1 MDYNT
6 IQILLKKYWEGET
19 SLKEEKILFNYF
31 NQELIDKRLIQHQSI
46 FKYIKKEKKKELNT
60 VLNSELIQKKNN
72 KMIPMRNWKRWTAA
86 ASIVL
91 ISGLFIWNFNT
102 INNNEK
108 FAAVEEIEDPEVA
121 YQITKEALMLV
132 SSKLNKGART
142 AAEKVHKVKEINRY
156 VKTKK

>member
-31 NQELIDKRLIQHQSI
+31 NQEIIDKRLIQYQSI
-46 FKYIKKEKKKELNT
+46 FKYIKKEKKKELKT
-60 VLNSELIQKKNN
+60 TLNNELITKN
-72 KMIPMRNWKRWTAA
+72 IPKTIPINNWKKWAAA
-86 ASIVL
+86 ASIIL
-91 ISGLFIWNFNT
+91 ISGLFIWNYN
-102 INNNEK
+102 ISNNDK
-108 FAAVEEIEDPEVA
+108 KMAQVKEIQDPEVA

-132 SSKLNKGART
+132 SSKLNKGAKT